1 MGRVSRE
8 QRRYSVA
15 FQLKVVGEIESGKHC
30 MEEARRLYDIGGGST
45 IQRWIRKHGK
55 NHLLNKVVRIEMAD
69 ESKKL
74 KQTEREKAELEQAL
88 GKSQLKV
95 LYLEAVIAEYED
107 REKAS
112 GGKKK
117 K

>member
-1 MGRVSRE
+1 MGTESRE

-15 FQLKVVGEIESGKHC
+15 FQLKVVGEIESGKHGI
-30 MEEARRLYDIGGGST
+30 EGARRLYDIGGAAT
-45 IQRWIRKHGK
+45 IQGWIRKHGK

-69 ESKKL
+69 EQAKL
-74 KQTEREKAELEQAL
+74 KQSEREKAELERAL

-95 LYLEAVIAEYED
+95 LYLEAVIAEYEERD
-107 REKAS
+107 KARV
-112 GGKKK
+112 GKKK